1 MAEERTLSVDEAAE
15 LNALLEPTRQ
25 NIDALIRIPC
35 QRLHRLNMKCLDTAL
50 EAYLKLGDELL
61 AISADY
67 FDELE

>member
-1 MAEERTLSVDEAAE
+1 MKEERRLSIDEAAE
-15 LNALLEPTRQ
+15 LNALMAPTRKKI
-25 NIDALIRIPC
+25 NAIIRLPC